1 MSITTAPTGVDQG
14 PLRGAEAVSP
24 SLASP
29 APGANGSPARIKQQS
44 RPVQFPLQM
53 KLNITLALDASLQR
67 LTRRMRLP
75 AGVIGRLA
83 LMHYCSQQDRE
94 YRED

>member
-1 MSITTAPTGVDQG
+1 MSITTAQTGVDPG

-24 SLASP
+24 PPASP
-29 APGANGSPARIKQQS
+29 APRTNGSPTKAKQQS

-53 KLNITLALDASLQR
+53 KINITLAMDASLQR
-67 LTRRMRLP
+67 ITRRLRLP

-83 LMHYCSQQDRE
+83 LMQYLAQQDRD
-94 YRED
+94 YHED